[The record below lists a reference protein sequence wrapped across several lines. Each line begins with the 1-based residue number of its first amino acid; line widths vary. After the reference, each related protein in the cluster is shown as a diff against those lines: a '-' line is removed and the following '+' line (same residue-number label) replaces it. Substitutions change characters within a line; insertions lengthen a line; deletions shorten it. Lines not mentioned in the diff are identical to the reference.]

1 MRKEEKKMDRKKEL
15 KQLYKETKT
24 QAGVYQIKNNKNQ
37 KIYIESSMNL
47 KTING
52 KQFQLKMGSHTN
64 KLLQKEWNE
73 FGEEA
78 FTFEVLETLK
88 VKEDGYFDAK
98 YELEKLE
105 EKWLNKLQPFGE
117 HGYNREKS
125 R

>member
-1 MRKEEKKMDRKKEL
+1 MDRKKEL

-88 VKEDGYFDAK
+88 VKEDGYFDVK